1 MTDAETRR
9 QVAHFY
15 DQTLKLVRSATTVG
29 QRADALAGAR
39 ANALWDMLTD
49 AQRAQIEKAGR

>member
-29 QRADALAGAR
+29 ERSDALAGAR

-49 AQRAQIEKAGR
+49 DQRKQIERMG